1 MGRQVRGLVPQPRQL
16 ISRWIVALPVLLM
29 LKVSLTGGLEPGG
42 GQRAAP
48 GTAWGTVVET
58 LPSSAGATV
67 LIPEQETKILNA
79 LRPKNQK
86 HKTEG
91 IL

>member
-1 MGRQVRGLVPQPRQL
+1 M
-16 ISRWIVALPVLLM
+16 LLM
-29 LKVSLTGGLEPGG
+29 LKVSLTGGLEPGAVR
-42 GQRAAP
+42 GQLLGLP
-48 GTAWGTVVET
+48 GVPVVET

-79 LRPKNQK
+79 LRPKTKNI
-86 HKTEG
+86 KTEG

>member
-1 MGRQVRGLVPQPRQL
+1 MRGAGPQPKQL
-16 ISRWIVALPVLLM
+16 ISRWTVALPVLLI

-42 GQRAAP
+42 GQRAAL
-48 GTAWGTVVET
+48 GTPWGSVVET
-58 LPSSAGATV
+58 SPSSAGATV
-67 LIPEQETKILNA
+67 LIPEQGTEMSNA

-86 HKTEG
+86 HKTER